1 MTTTRQSSATVTFTC
16 PFILDGFEQLQ
27 PAGSYTLDIEEELLD
42 TLLSPVWKR
51 TSTTIRLRRHGAL
64 EQVPVDPERLKEAL
78 ARDAAQ
84 EPPTPLSSSS
94 RQARRHRAYSLLGR
108 LPHRNRR

>member
-1 MTTTRQSSATVTFTC
+1 MSTTRQSSTTVTFLR

-51 TSTTIRLRRHGAL
+51 TSTTMRLRRHGAI

-84 EPPTPLSSSS
+84 EPPSTLSSLSP
-94 RQARRHRAYSLLGR
+94 QARRYRAYSLLGR